1 MINQSRPITK
11 ELIESLRLPD
21 RWPDLSELS
30 NMPVHEMLN
39 GHTVVCASQG
49 EGPCTCGT
57 EEELEAI
64 AREEYFSWHCN
75 TDSDEEEDEE
85 ALEEKAYQ
93 EDPKKTWDYW
103 DYK

>member
-1 MINQSRPITK
+1 VINQSRPITK
-11 ELIESLRLPD
+11 ELIESLRLPN

-64 AREEYFSWHCN
+64 AREESGEYFG
-75 TDSDEEEDEE
+75 E
-85 ALEEKAYQ
+85 YI
-93 EDPKKTWDYW
+93 
-103 DYK
+103 